1 MGHVSVPAPASR
13 CARSGYSGREEGRV
27 KVIGRDIGDVLDE
40 RYQALERRL
49 REEAGRELKI
59 DAFEQD
65 ALSNVRWGDET
76 VTVRLHKGVPTHA
89 LLHVFAFALER
100 VRQRVDRYP
109 DVRRP
114 AGDQPEEA
122 RAVRQSLREL
132 VLAPEAEMQLAPIEL
147 DQQWEVEQRHSAM
160 KEMLRDPPQ
169 DWGEAGSGGNSFMAL
184 QYARFRLQ
192 HPPEMWEGLKKAFQ
206 EQLPVAAEGGER
218 VLRVIRETGWGT
230 PGACLQSLVAARD
243 ELGLRDIAL
252 IEDRRTGE
260 FL

>member
-1 MGHVSVPAPASR
+1 M
-13 CARSGYSGREEGRV
+13 
-27 KVIGRDIGDVLDE
+27 KVIGRDIGEALDE

-49 REEAGRELKI
+49 REEAGRELSVE
-59 DAFEQD
+59 AVEQES
-65 ALSNVRWGDET
+65 LSNVRWGDET
-76 VTVRLHKGVPTHA
+76 VTVQLHKGVPTHA
-89 LLHVFAFALER
+89 LPHVLAFALEH

-132 VLAPEAEMQLAPIEL
+132 VLAPEAEMQLASLEL

-160 KEMLRDPPQ
+160 KEMLRDPSEA
-169 DWGEAGSGGNSFMAL
+169 WREAGSGGSSFMAL

-192 HPPEMWEGLKKAFQ
+192 HPPEMWEGLQKAFQ
-206 EQLPVAAEGGER
+206 EQLPAAAESGEG
-218 VLRVIRETGWGT
+218 VLKVIRKTGWGT